1 MEPHVVKN
9 YLYHVDRLHC
19 RFILLRNMREGKQQ
33 KTEKTFG
40 VEIPTLSGD
49 YDRFLP
55 NYRLIATN
63 VNPFGF
69 RTLDGFHSELRLYRR
84 TE

>member
-1 MEPHVVKN
+1 
-9 YLYHVDRLHC
+9 
-19 RFILLRNMREGKQQ
+19 
-33 KTEKTFG
+33 
-40 VEIPTLSGD
+40 PTLSGD